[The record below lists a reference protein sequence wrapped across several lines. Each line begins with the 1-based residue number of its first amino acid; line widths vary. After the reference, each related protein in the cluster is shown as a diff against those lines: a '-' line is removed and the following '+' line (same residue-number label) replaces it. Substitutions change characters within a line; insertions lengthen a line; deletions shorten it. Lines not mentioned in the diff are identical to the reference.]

1 MKPRMKKGVPIF
13 VLISGLGMAAWSPAS
28 QACEYEPYVGSVCVM
43 AVSPQRFPTIG
54 NSFVLAMG
62 QALTPN
68 QNAALFSLLG
78 TTFGGNGS
86 TSFNVPDL
94 RGRVIV
100 GYDPR
105 NPATGGYAV
114 SGGNATIKLTV
125 AQLPAHNMSF
135 NAAVPLTGVTAQ
147 TTLTSL
153 SATANLAGVVITG
166 PATGLTIKAATTG
179 TVGSNP
185 NGAYL
190 GKPAAPQ
197 GNLYTTATPDASLNA
212 GTIAGTLSLTVGQ
225 GVTAP
230 VTIGGAATTTIGG
243 SASVNGTTSIVGT
256 GADVPIMPP
265 YLVLPY
271 YIAVEG
277 IYPPQPN

>member
-1 MKPRMKKGVPIF
+1 
-13 VLISGLGMAAWSPAS
+13 
-28 QACEYEPYVGSVCVM
+28 
-43 AVSPQRFPTIG
+43 
-54 NSFVLAMG
+54 MG
-62 QALTPN
+62 QSLSPN
-68 QNAALFSLLG
+68 QYAALYSLLG

-86 TSFNVPDL
+86 TGFNVPDL

-114 SGGNATIKLTV
+114 SGGSATVKLTV
-125 AQLPAHNMSF
+125 AQLPPHNMSF
-135 NAAVPLTGVTAQ
+135 NAAVPLTGVTAE
-147 TTLTSL
+147 TKLASL

-179 TVGSNP
+179 TVGGNP

-197 GNLYTTATPDASLNA
+197 GNLYTTATPDVSLNA
-212 GTIAGTLSLTVGQ
+212 GSIAGTLSLTVGQ

-230 VTIGGAATTTIGG
+230 VTIGGTATTTIGG
-243 SASVNGTTSIVGT
+243 SASVNGTTSMVGT

-271 YIAVEG
+271 YIATEG